1 MDIKNYNELLNNI
14 EQVLNNYDLDEFS
27 AHFDSEEDFDWL
39 VKHLVDCFE

>member
-27 AHFDSEEDFDWL
+27 AHFDSEDDFVNL
-39 VKHLVDCFE
+39 VNHLAGCFE